1 MNNGINLVV
10 KRIDPEVEALQ
21 KKIKVFRT
29 IAVVILTCIT
39 LASGVLFVMIAAS
52 PLPQLRQEEQRLFA
66 SLNESNSTIQRSILI
81 DKQLEHV
88 DSILTSRS
96 ELPIT
101 MREILLNTPPS
112 LTIISYTATDDQFE
126 VTIQATSLSEIDSF
140 FNSLRVLAEQEKI
153 YRNITLETLSV
164 SQAQGAYQFRVL
176 MTN

>member
-1 MNNGINLVV
+1 MV

-29 IAVVILTCIT
+29 IAVVMLTCIT

-96 ELPIT
+96 ELPVT
-101 MREILLNTPPS
+101 MREILSNTPPS

-164 SQAQGAYQFRVL
+164 SQAQGAYQFRII

>member
-29 IAVVILTCIT
+29 IAVVMLTCIT

-96 ELPIT
+96 ELPVT
-101 MREILLNTPPS
+101 MREILSNTPPS

-164 SQAQGAYQFRVL
+164 SQAQGAYQFRII